1 MRALVVAL
9 LLGAPAAS
17 AEVVRYAVLVGENS
31 GEPGEP
37 ALRYAGD
44 DAQRLRDVLVDLG
57 NFLPENVILL
67 EGANADEMRAAL
79 IRMNDRIRTAGQ
91 PGLLAVFYSGHADAG
106 TLHLGTTPLPLD
118 QLEALVRGS
127 AAAFRLLIV
136 DACRSGALTRVKGG
150 VSVPVSR
157 IELGERL
164 PSDGVVFWTS
174 SAADEDAQ
182 ESDDI
187 RGSFFTHHLVSAL
200 LGAADAN
207 GDGFV
212 TLGEAY
218 DHAYQAT
225 LRSTSRTLAGPQHAT
240 FRHETHGMTDV
251 VLTTLGG
258 RGRDRALLSIPDGR
272 DYLIFQGGRDGAVV
286 AEVGA
291 HDGERRVSVR
301 PGRYFVRGRT
311 PDTLLEGTV
320 SLAAGDRRAIDEE
333 SLDHVAFARLVRKG
347 MGVRDRASN
356 LEVGYMMSTP
366 RYEGATACQGLVV
379 GTGLDLP
386 VFSFTARAFGC
397 LARFEN
403 EFLAA
408 SSNEFGA
415 ELRVLHTWDGRW
427 FSLSGGALAGASL
440 LLQRFDSRGA
450 APSRLSP
457 ATHAGLVGVLAF
469 DVIRDVYVAAEV
481 DGLASFFPQQSG
493 NHDVARAALLLRG
506 NVLVGKRW

>member
-1 MRALVVAL
+1 
-9 LLGAPAAS
+9 
-17 AEVVRYAVLVGENS
+17 
-31 GEPGEP
+31 
-37 ALRYAGD
+37 
-44 DAQRLRDVLVDLG
+44 
-57 NFLPENVILL
+57 
-67 EGANADEMRAAL
+67 
-79 IRMNDRIRTAGQ
+79 
-91 PGLLAVFYSGHADAG
+91 
-106 TLHLGTTPLPLD
+106 
-118 QLEALVRGS
+118 
-127 AAAFRLLIV
+127 
-136 DACRSGALTRVKGG
+136 
-150 VSVPVSR
+150 
-157 IELGERL
+157 
-164 PSDGVVFWTS
+164 VVFWTS
-174 SAADEDAQ
+174 SAANEDAQ

-187 RGSFFTHHLVSAL
+187 RGSFFTHHVVSAL

-207 GDGFV
+207 GDGVV

-251 VLTTLGG
+251 VLTRLGG
-258 RGRDRALLSIPDGR
+258 RGGDRALLSIPDRR
-272 DYLIFQGGRDGAVV
+272 DYLIFQGGPDGAVV

-291 HDGERRVSVR
+291 HDGERRVSMR
-301 PGRYFVRGRT
+301 PGRYYVRGRT

-356 LEVGYMMSTP
+356 LEVGYMLSTP
-366 RYEGATACQGLVV
+366 RSEGATACQGLVV

-397 LARFEN
+397 LARFDN

-440 LLQRFDSRGA
+440 LVQRFESRGA
-450 APSRLSP
+450 APSRTSP
-457 ATHAGLVGVLAF
+457 AAHAGLAGVLAF
-469 DVIRDVYVAAEV
+469 DVIKDVYVAAEI

-493 NHDVARAALLLRG
+493 DHDVARAALLLRG
-506 NVLVGKRW
+506 NALVGKRW